1 MIDKMNE
8 CYEEL
13 VISSVSTV
21 IVEGGGK
28 IPVISVLYC
37 SSQNE
42 RRAA

>member
-13 VISSVSTV
+13 IISSVSTV
-21 IVEGGGK
+21 IVESGGK
-28 IPVISVLYC
+28 ISVISVLYC

-42 RRAA
+42 RRAV